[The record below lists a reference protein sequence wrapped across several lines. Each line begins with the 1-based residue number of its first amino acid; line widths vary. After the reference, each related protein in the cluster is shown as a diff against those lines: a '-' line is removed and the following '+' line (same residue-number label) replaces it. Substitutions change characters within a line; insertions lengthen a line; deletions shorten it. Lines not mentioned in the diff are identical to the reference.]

1 MGEFTLRTIPDPS
14 EDQSR
19 LNEGGVTSV
28 SNPDREP
35 EGSQF
40 TLFPESD
47 QILRFDLRK
56 GKYIEVLKRIIDQL
70 AGEVLSIHKILTHA
84 DGEAFKKNPSGRNP
98 GVGHR
103 KDGRGG

>member
-19 LNEGGVTSV
+19 LNEGGVTSF
-28 SNPDREP
+28 SNPDGEP

-47 QILRFDLRK
+47 QILRFDPRK
-56 GKYIEVLKRIIDQL
+56 GK
-70 AGEVLSIHKILTHA
+70 
-84 DGEAFKKNPSGRNP
+84 
-98 GVGHR
+98 
-103 KDGRGG
+103 

>member
-19 LNEGGVTSV
+19 LNEGGGNEFSK
-28 SNPDREP
+28 PDREP
-35 EGSQF
+35 EGSRFAQF
-40 TLFPESD
+40 PKSD
-47 QILRFDLRK
+47 QILRFDPRK
-56 GKYIEVLKRIIDQL
+56 GKYIEVLERIIDQR

-98 GVGHR
+98 RGRHR